1 MCQNCPL
8 RPNRRRHRSIHR
20 ESAYRRARRNPQR
33 AGANGRHQTQS
44 DGAAKKRSPRD
55 SAREHSWREMM
66 EHWRSRSTGRRYR
79 YRSVRT
85 SFPQLTD
92 FWGEGGI
99 LTIAAVARTAG
110 VSREFVHSRPYF
122 HRAVIAAVKTSR
134 DARALLT
141 PSDYHY
147 GCLDAQSTDY
157 GQTMIANGFAQVP
170 DVDLHS
176 LFLNDQEEAR
186 DAGAGLWT
194 SCPDF
199 GTGR

>member
-1 MCQNCPL
+1 
-8 RPNRRRHRSIHR
+8 
-20 ESAYRRARRNPQR
+20 
-33 AGANGRHQTQS
+33 
-44 DGAAKKRSPRD
+44 
-55 SAREHSWREMM
+55 M

-141 PSDYHY
+141 PSDAIKR
-147 GCLDAQSTDY
+147 GLAADR
-157 GQTMIANGFAQVP
+157 GV
-170 DVDLHS
+170 L
-176 LFLNDQEEAR
+176 LNEITRQRNVVSKQEPPPPR
-186 DAGAGLWT
+186 HR
-194 SCPDF
+194 
-199 GTGR
+199 GR